1 MFCTRVTVRQG
12 LNHNVACVRLG
23 KQTFSN
29 RPSHSRSLIITNAK
43 TLLLEP
49 CGDLDKS
56 HIQNPEDVPAPTP
69 IKLKE
74 GLFEV
79 GRVESADLVV
89 QIPTVSARHAMIRV
103 SDVGL
108 VSVTD
113 LGSTNGTFV
122 DGQELE
128 PMASVSSRFIFSWIF
143 KKQDMNKINVLM

>member
-1 MFCTRVTVRQG
+1 MFCSHVTVQHG
-12 LNHNVACVRLG
+12 HGPNVSLMRLG
-23 KQTFSN
+23 KQPFSH
-29 RPSHSRSLIITNAK
+29 RSTHRRSLIVTNAK
-43 TLLLEP
+43 TLVLEP

-56 HIQNPEDVPAPTP
+56 HIQNPDDVPAPTA

-89 QIPTVSARHAMIRV
+89 QIPTVSARHAMLRV
-103 SDVGL
+103 SDVGM

-122 DGQELE
+122 DGHELQ
-128 PMASVSSRFIFSWIF
+128 PMASVSC
-143 KKQDMNKINVLM
+143 